1 MGVCISKI
9 TQPQPEITIDPM
21 PIVQPQ
27 KGNYSMNSLPAEPRR
42 GDKKRQAKIEVLEEQ
57 IHENVV
63 KQQKEKSPFDFQ
75 MILNAFGNHFMFAQ
89 LDNNDKAKLIDD
101 MYYVTAKN
109 TDYIFKQGDKAT
121 LFFIIERGDCK
132 IIINNEV
139 KRVLKAP
146 EFFGELALMYH
157 APRSAS
163 VQAIGDCG
171 FWVLE
176 RKKFRKAV
184 EDIQQK
190 AYETNRKFLDQVKF
204 FDFMTEE
211 QRDSIANVLI
221 TLKFKQGEL
230 IVNEGDMANS
240 FYIIQKGIVSVTKQG
255 QFLRYMNQGD
265 SFGEQALFGNCVRGA
280 TVKANDEDVNL
291 LSLSREDITTILG
304 EKIQL
309 IIYTNMQK
317 WAFEKHPQLRDLTKM
332 QIQKI
337 VSNFK
342 IKTYESKEYLFSKN
356 QMIDKLIIILDGQL
370 EFDGQI
376 YNNGQL
382 FGDKFLQVEESKRK
396 ISSDIVTTRKTTLS
410 VLTFKQFFECIGGE
424 LETVVKKNKD
434 RAGSSSLLEKRQK
447 SNYSLFTLEDFIGLQ
462 LLGEGTFG
470 NAYLVK
476 DIPQQNLHV
485 MKCIPKVNIIANNT
499 ERHMKNEK
507 QVLELLNHPSLVCF
521 HRSFK
526 DQNYIYLLTEY
537 VKGKEL
543 FHVIRDL
550 GLLNSYETQ
559 FYIAQMI
566 NILEKLHSYHIIY
579 RDVKPENFIV
589 MENGYLKLIDM
600 GTAKVLKSRASKTYT
615 IVGTPHYMS
624 PEILKGK
631 GYTFSTDLWSL
642 GICFFELMCGEVP
655 FAGNEDDDPYI
666 IQEAILNGRV
676 EYPQFLKDFKAI
688 KLMDQLMNRTPELRL
703 GGSYD
708 ALKVHSWFDGF
719 QWEELEMLE
728 IKPPHIPKLQ
738 QSNFEEIPFL
748 EMIKRDTSPDMI
760 CTVVVDWDQEF

>member
-1 MGVCISKI
+1 
-9 TQPQPEITIDPM
+9 
-21 PIVQPQ
+21 
-27 KGNYSMNSLPAEPRR
+27 
-42 GDKKRQAKIEVLEEQ
+42 
-57 IHENVV
+57 
-63 KQQKEKSPFDFQ
+63 
-75 MILNAFGNHFMFAQ
+75 
-89 LDNNDKAKLIDD
+89 
-101 MYYVTAKN
+101 
-109 TDYIFKQGDKAT
+109 
-121 LFFIIERGDCK
+121 
-132 IIINNEV
+132 
-139 KRVLKAP
+139 
-146 EFFGELALMYH
+146 MYH

-163 VQAIGDCG
+163 VSSLGDCG

-176 RKKFRKAV
+176 RNKFRKAV

-190 AYETNRKFLDQVKF
+190 AYETNREFLSQVKF

-221 TLKFKQGEL
+221 TLKFKQGQT

-240 FYIIQKGIVSVTKQG
+240 FYIIQKGIVEVTKLG
-255 QFLRYMNQGD
+255 QFLRYMIKGD

-280 TVKANDEDVNL
+280 TVKAHDLDVNL

-317 WAFEKHPQLRDLTKM
+317 WTFEKHPKLRDLTKM

-342 IKTYESKEYLFSKN
+342 IKTYEINDCIYKIN
-356 QMIDKLIIILDGQL
+356 QMVDKLIIILDGQL
-370 EFDGQI
+370 EFEGQL

-382 FGDKFLQVEESKRK
+382 FGDKYLQIDQQSRK
-396 ISSDIVTTRKTTLS
+396 INHDIKTTCKTTLS
-410 VLTFKQFFECIGGE
+410 ELPFKQFFEFIGGE

-434 RAGSSSLLEKRQK
+434 RAGPSNLLEKKQRI
-447 SNYSLFTLEDFIGLQ
+447 NYSLLTLDDFIALK

-476 DIPQQNLHV
+476 DIPQQNMHV
-485 MKCIPKVNIIANNT
+485 MKCVPKINVIANNT
-499 ERHMKNEK
+499 VRHIKNEK
-507 QVLELLNHPSLVCF
+507 QVLELLNHPNIVCF

-526 DQNYIYLLTEY
+526 DQNYIYFLTEY
-537 VKGKEL
+537 IKGKEL
-543 FHVIRDL
+543 FHVIREI

-566 NILEKLHSYHIIY
+566 NILEKMHSQYIIY

-589 MENGYLKLIDM
+589 MESGYLKLIDM
-600 GTAKVLKSRASKTYT
+600 GTAKVLKSKASKTST

-631 GYTFSTDLWSL
+631 SYSFSTDLWSL
-642 GICFFELMCGEVP
+642 GICFYELMCGEVP
-655 FAGNEDDDPYI
+655 FAGDEEDDPYI
-666 IQEAILNGRV
+666 IEEAILNGKL
-676 EYPQFLKDFKAI
+676 EYPSILKDFKAM

-708 ALKVHSWFDGF
+708 ALKVHPWFDNF
-719 QWEELEMLE
+719 QWEELETMQ
-728 IKPPHIPKLQ
+728 IKPTYIPKLKQ
-738 QSNFEEIPFL
+738 FLYENMPFL
-748 EMIKRDTSPDMI
+748 EMIKRDTSPDMV
-760 CTVVVDWDQEF
+760 CTQQVEWDQEF

>member
-1 MGVCISKI
+1 MGVCISKVEK
-9 TQPQPEITIDPM
+9 TQPEIAMDPM
-21 PIVQPQ
+21 PMVQTQ
-27 KGNYSMNSLPAEPRR
+27 KGNYSINSLPAEPRR
-42 GDKKRQAKIEVLEEQ
+42 GDKKRQAKIEVVEEQ

-63 KQQKEKSPFDFQ
+63 KQQKEKCPFDFQ

-89 LDNNDKAKLIDD
+89 LDNDDKAKLIDE
-101 MYYVTAKN
+101 MYYVTARN

-132 IIINNEV
+132 IIINEEV
-139 KRVLKAP
+139 KRVLKTP

-221 TLKFKQGEL
+221 TLKFKQGEI

-240 FYIIQKGIVSVTKQG
+240 FYIIQKGIVEVTKQG
-255 QFLRYMNQGD
+255 QFLRFMNQGD

-280 TVKANDEDVNL
+280 TVKANDQDVNL

-317 WAFEKHPQLRDLTKM
+317 WAFEKHHQLRDLTKM

-370 EFDGQI
+370 EFDGQL

-382 FGDKFLQVEESKRK
+382 FGDTFLQVEESKRK

-410 VLTFKQFFECIGGE
+410 VLPFKQFFECIGGE

-447 SNYSLFTLEDFIGLQ
+447 SNYSLLTLEDFIGLQ

-485 MKCIPKVNIIANNT
+485 MKCVPKVNIIASNT
-499 ERHMKNEK
+499 ERHIKNEK
-507 QVLELLNHPSLVCF
+507 QALELLNHGSLVSF

-624 PEILKGK
+624 PEIIKEK

-642 GICFFELMCGEVP
+642 GICFYEFMCGEVP

-666 IQEAILNGRV
+666 ISQAIINGRV

-688 KLMDQLMNRTPELRL
+688 KLMDQLMNKTPELRL

-719 QWEELEMLE
+719 QWEELEMME

-738 QSNFEEIPFL
+738 QSQFEEIPFL
-748 EMIKRDTSPDMI
+748 DMIKRDTTPDMI
-760 CTVVVDWDQEF
+760 CTVLVDWDQEF

>member
-1 MGVCISKI
+1 MGVCISNNQSAQTEI
-9 TQPQPEITIDPM
+9 AIDQILPTQLNMANQPLSNLA
-21 PIVQPQ
+21 V
-27 KGNYSMNSLPAEPRR
+27 EPRR
-42 GDKKRQAKIEVLEEQ
+42 GERKRQAKIEVVEEQ
-57 IHENVV
+57 THENVS

-89 LDNNDKAKLIDD
+89 LDNHDKAKLIDE
-101 MYYVTAKN
+101 MYYVTTK
-109 TDYIFKQGDKAT
+109 DQEFIFKQGDKAT
-121 LFFIIERGDCK
+121 LFFIIERGQCQ
-132 IIINNEV
+132 IIINGEK
-139 KRVLKAP
+139 KRILKP
-146 EFFGELALMYH
+146 SEFFGELALMYL

-163 VQAIGDCG
+163 VCAIGDCG

-176 RKKFRKAV
+176 RNKFRKAV

-190 AYETNRKFLDQVKF
+190 AYETNREFLIQVKF

-221 TLKFKQGEL
+221 TVKFKSGES

-240 FYIIQKGIVSVTKQG
+240 FYIIQKGTVQVIKQG
-255 QFLRYMNQGD
+255 QILRQMNQGE

-280 TVKANDEDVNL
+280 TVKAHDSDVNL

-342 IKTYESKEYLFSKN
+342 IKTYESNDYIFKINELV
-356 QMIDKLIIILDGQL
+356 DKLIIILDGQL
-370 EFDGQI
+370 EFEGQF

-382 FGDKFLQVEESKRK
+382 FGDIYLQMDEQKRK
-396 ISSDIVTTRKTTLS
+396 INNDIKTTRKTTLS
-410 VLTFKQFFECIGGE
+410 ELSYNQFFECIGGK
-424 LETVVKKNKD
+424 LEIVVKRNKD
-434 RAGSSSLLEKRQK
+434 RVNYTSNSMKKRQ
-447 SNYSLFTLEDFIGLQ
+447 SNYSLLTLEDFVGLK

-476 DIPQQNLHV
+476 DIPQQSMHV
-485 MKCIPKVNIIANNT
+485 MKCVPKVSVIANNT
-499 ERHMKNEK
+499 ERHIKNEK
-507 QVLELLNHPSLVCF
+507 YVLELLHHSNLVCF
-521 HRSFK
+521 RRSFK

-537 VKGKEL
+537 IQGKEL
-543 FHVIRDL
+543 FHVIREI

-566 NILEKLHSYHIIY
+566 NILEKMHSQNIIY

-589 MENGYLKLIDM
+589 MENGYIKLIDM
-600 GTAKVLKSRASKTYT
+600 GTAKVLKSKASKTYT
-615 IVGTPHYMS
+615 VVGTPHYMS
-624 PEILKGK
+624 PDILKGK
-631 GYTFSTDLWSL
+631 GYSFSTDLWSL
-642 GICFFELMCGEVP
+642 GVCFYELMCGEVP
-655 FAGNEDDDPYI
+655 FGGDEEDDPFI
-666 IQEAILNGRV
+666 IEEAILNEKL
-676 EYPQFLKDFKAI
+676 EYPQILKDFKAI

-708 ALKVHSWFDGF
+708 ALKVHPWFDGF
-719 QWEELEMLE
+719 QWEDLEASL
-728 IKPPHIPKLQ
+728 IKPPYIPKLQ
-738 QSNFEEIPFL
+738 QMVYEDMPFL
-748 EMIKRDTSPDMI
+748 DMIKRDTSQEMI
-760 CTVVVDWDQEF
+760 CTQQVDWDQDF

>member
-1 MGVCISKI
+1 MGVCISN
-9 TQPQPEITIDPM
+9 TQQTTTEIAGDQMIPGQLNK
-21 PIVQPQ
+21 P
-27 KGNYSMNSLPAEPRR
+27 SLSLSSLAVEPRR
-42 GDKKRQAKIEVLEEQ
+42 GDRKRQTKIEVVEEQ
-57 IHENVV
+57 IHENVM

-89 LDNNDKAKLIDD
+89 LDNNDKAKLIEE
-101 MYYVTAKN
+101 MYYVTSK
-109 TDYIFKQGDKAT
+109 DQEFVFKQGDKAT
-121 LFFIIERGDCK
+121 LFFIIERGQCQ
-132 IIINNEV
+132 ITINEEK
-139 KRVLKAP
+139 KRVLKP
-146 EFFGELALMYH
+146 SEFFGELALMCH

-163 VQAIGDCG
+163 VIAIGDCG

-176 RKKFRKAV
+176 RYKFRKAV

-190 AYETNRKFLDQVKF
+190 AYETNREFLAQVKF
-204 FDFMTEE
+204 FDSMTEE

-221 TLKFKQGEL
+221 TLKFKQGES

-240 FYIIQKGIVSVTKQG
+240 FYIIFQGTVQVTKQG

-280 TVKANDEDVNL
+280 TVKAHDSDVNL

-317 WAFEKHPQLRDLTKM
+317 WAFEKHPKLRDLTKM

-342 IKTYESKEYLFSKN
+342 IKSYESNDCIFKMN
-356 QMIDKLIIILDGQL
+356 QLVDKLIIILDGQL
-370 EFDGQI
+370 EFEGQL

-382 FGDKFLQVEESKRK
+382 FGDKYLQMEEQKRK
-396 ISSDIVTTRKTTLS
+396 INHDIKTNRKTTLS
-410 VLTFKQFFECIGGE
+410 ELPFRQFFECIGGE

-434 RAGSSSLLEKRQK
+434 RAGSSSLLEKKQK
-447 SNYSLFTLEDFIGLQ
+447 SNYSLLTLEDFIGLK

-476 DIPQQNLHV
+476 DIPQQNMHV
-485 MKCIPKVNIIANNT
+485 MKCVPKVNVIANNT
-499 ERHMKNEK
+499 ERHIKNEK
-507 QVLELLNHPSLVCF
+507 QVLELLNHPNLVCF
-521 HRSFK
+521 RRSFK

-543 FHVIRDL
+543 FHVIREI

-566 NILEKLHSYHIIY
+566 NILEKLHSQHIIY

-589 MENGYLKLIDM
+589 MENGYIKLIDM

-615 IVGTPHYMS
+615 LVGTPHYMA

-631 GYTFSTDLWSL
+631 GYSFSTDLWSL
-642 GICFFELMCGEVP
+642 GICFYELMCGEVP
-655 FAGNEDDDPYI
+655 FAGDEEDDPFI
-666 IQEAILNGRV
+666 IEEAILNGKL
-676 EYPQFLKDFKAI
+676 EYPQILKDFKAI

-703 GGSYD
+703 GGSFE
-708 ALKVHSWFDGF
+708 ALKVHPWFDGF
-719 QWEELEMLE
+719 QWEELEAFQL
-728 IKPPHIPKLQ
+728 KPPYYPKLQ
-738 QSNFEEIPFL
+738 QMIFEEMPFL
-748 EMIKRDTSPDMI
+748 DLIQRDTSPEMI
-760 CTVVVDWDQEF
+760 CTQFVDWDQDF

>member
-1 MGVCISKI
+1 MGVCISKVP
-9 TQPQPEITIDPM
+9 QPQPEINIDPM
-21 PIVQPQ
+21 PTVQTQ
-27 KGNYSMNSLPAEPRR
+27 KGNYSMSSLPAEPRR
-42 GDKKRQAKIEVLEEQ
+42 GDKKRQAKIEVIEEQ

-63 KQQKEKSPFDFQ
+63 KQAKEKSPFDFQ

-89 LDNNDKAKLIDD
+89 LDNDDKAKLIDE

-109 TDYIFKQGDKAT
+109 ADYIFKQGDKAT

-132 IIINNEV
+132 IIINEEV
-139 KRVLKAP
+139 KRVLKTPA
-146 EFFGELALMYH
+146 FFGELALMYH

-221 TLKFKQGEL
+221 TLKFKQGEI

-370 EFDGQI
+370 EFDGQL

-382 FGDKFLQVEESKRK
+382 FGDTFLQVEESKRK

-410 VLTFKQFFECIGGE
+410 ELPFKQFFECIGGE

-447 SNYSLFTLEDFIGLQ
+447 SNYSLLTLEDFIGLQ

-485 MKCIPKVNIIANNT
+485 MKCVPKVNIIANNT
-499 ERHMKNEK
+499 ERHIKNEK
-507 QVLELLNHPSLVCF
+507 QALDLLNHPSLVCF

-703 GGSYD
+703 GGSFD

-719 QWEELEMLE
+719 QWEDLEMME

-738 QSNFEEIPFL
+738 QSKYEEIPFL
-748 EMIKRDTSPDMI
+748 DMIKRDTSPDMI
-760 CTVVVDWDQEF
+760 CTVIVDWDQEF